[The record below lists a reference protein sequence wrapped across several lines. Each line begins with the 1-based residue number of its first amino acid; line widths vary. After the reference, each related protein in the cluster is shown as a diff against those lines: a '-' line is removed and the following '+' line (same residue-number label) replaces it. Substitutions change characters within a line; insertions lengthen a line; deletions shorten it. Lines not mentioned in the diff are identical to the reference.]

1 MKIFPIAENR
11 GMTYRKFYIRT
22 PFSGLGLGLLLLFGC
37 ASNPSTPVEQAAP
50 SEKRA
55 APNGKQGEQVYP
67 SDSIWIAL
75 ENKDSEKAR
84 TFIVGSTDIN
94 ATDEQGR
101 TPLYRAVENKDAE
114 LAAFFIDRGA
124 LVDKADRQGQTPLG
138 VAAANNDVA
147 SAAVLAR
154 AGANIHHAMPDGKS
168 PARLAVDRDG
178 AFLEALITEDSIT
191 TTDQNGN
198 NILDLALANPNL
210 KVHAESARSLILAD
224 AVPTNMANTIIYT
237 YFAPAVL
244 NANYNYRINDGI
256 TPLHAASR
264 EGHIGFMEFLIEQ
277 GADVNIK
284 NASGSTPLHEAVR
297 SGKIDAIKVLLASQS
312 DINAQDAR
320 GNSVLHL
327 AIRDVPLDTHREIVN
342 LLLAQPRIN
351 PSLWDE
357 YGDSPLHATITL
369 KKDPEII
376 KALLKKGS
384 DVNVRNIE
392 GKTPLYVA
400 IEQNRPQ
407 YITVLLEGNSNL
419 FAADN
424 SGVTP
429 YERALNERAD
439 LLPYL
444 ITPVTVLQSDGDGN
458 TILHMSV
465 RKGCLDT
472 VQMALDKGARIDARN
487 KVGDTALHIAV
498 RQNNEVIGKLL
509 ITRKASIFALNAA
522 SESVLYLAFHAT
534 GGVEEWILTP
544 ETIVARDGLGN
555 TVLHYAA
562 QWKMNNIP
570 QIVQRGADVEAANAT
585 GETPIFAAVKAD
597 SPATITVLLSV
608 GARVDARDKMGNS
621 ALHASV
627 RYNKKNSALSLI
639 AAGID
644 INAHALNGKT
654 PLHDAVRLGISDVET
669 VLTSKHADLE
679 ARDTDGNTPFMET
692 VKAGQYASA
701 ERLAKLGAD
710 TNTRNN
716 AGETP
721 LHIAVALGKLD
732 LTTLILGRGASI
744 HARNSKDMTPFRIGL
759 SGSTEMVTLL
769 IKNRVTVVDDYGASP
784 LNIAIQDRAPLDIV
798 KTILSAGAR
807 LSSIDSRG
815 RTPLRIAVDNRDWN
829 VAQYLTEA
837 GSDVFSIAGDRKTPA
852 EQAIAIGDVAVK
864 ALFSGKAI
872 SAQDNSGNTVLHY
885 AAQSGNPAMV
895 TLLIDLGA
903 DKMAKNIAAERPVDV
918 AQRWKKNDAA
928 LLLN

>member
-1 MKIFPIAENR
+1 M
-11 GMTYRKFYIRT
+11 MYRKLYT
-22 PFSGLGLGLLLLFGC
+22 KMPFSVLGLGLLLLFGC
-37 ASNPSTPVEQAAP
+37 AGNPSTPSEQTA
-50 SEKRA
+50 SGKKRS
-55 APNGKQGEQVYP
+55 GEAHS
-67 SDSIWIAL
+67 SDSIWTAL

-94 ATDEQGR
+94 ATDDQGR

-114 LAAFFIDRGA
+114 LAAFFIAKGA
-124 LVDKADRQGQTPLG
+124 LVDKADKQGQTPLG
-138 VAAANNDVA
+138 VAAANND
-147 SAAVLAR
+147 AACAAILVQ
-154 AGANIHHAMPDGKS
+154 AGADIHHTMPDGKS
-168 PARLAVDRDG
+168 PAQLAVERDG
-178 AFLEALITEDSIT
+178 VFLESLITEDSIAAV
-191 TTDQNGN
+191 DQNGN
-198 NILDLALANPNL
+198 NILDLALADPNL
-210 KVHAESARSLILAD
+210 KVHAESARTLILAD
-224 AVPTNMANTIIYT
+224 AVPANRVNSIYT

-264 EGHIGFMEFLIEQ
+264 GGHIGFMEFLIEQ

-297 SGKIDAIKVLLASQS
+297 SGKIDAIKKLLTHNV

-342 LLLAQPRIN
+342 ILLAQPGIN

-369 KKDPEII
+369 NKDPEII
-376 KALLKKGS
+376 KVLLKKGS

-392 GKTPLYVA
+392 GKTPLYMA

-407 YITVLLEGNSNL
+407 YVSVLLEGNSNL

-429 YERALNERAD
+429 FEKALFERTD
-439 LLPYL
+439 LLSYL
-444 ITPVTVLQSDGDGN
+444 ITPATVLQCDGDGN
-458 TILHMSV
+458 TLLHMSV
-465 RKGCLDT
+465 RKGGLDT
-472 VQMALDKGARIDARN
+472 VQMALDKGSRIDARN
-487 KVGDTALHIAV
+487 KLGDTALHLAV
-498 RQNNEVIGKLL
+498 RQNNELVGKTL
-509 ITRKASIFALNAA
+509 IARGASIFALNAA

-534 GGVEEWILTP
+534 GGIEEWILTP

-597 SPATITVLLSV
+597 SPATINTLIAV
-608 GARVDARDKMGNS
+608 GALVDARDKMGNS
-621 ALHASV
+621 ALHAAV

-679 ARDTDGNTPFMET
+679 VRDAEGNTPFMET
-692 VKAGQYASA
+692 VKAGQFASA

-710 TNTRNN
+710 TNTRDN

-721 LHIAVALGKLD
+721 LHVAVGLGKLD
-732 LTTLILGRGASI
+732 LTTLLLGRGASI

-759 SGSTEMVTLL
+759 SGSTDMVTLL
-769 IKNRVTVVDDYGASP
+769 IKNRATVVDDYGASP
-784 LNIAIQDRAPLDIV
+784 LNIAIQDRAPLDV
-798 KTILSAGAR
+798 AKTIVSAGAR

-815 RTPLRIAVDNRDWN
+815 RTPLRIAVDNRDWS

-852 EQAIAIGDVAVK
+852 EQAISLGEVAVK

-885 AAQSGNPAMV
+885 AAQSGNRSMV

-918 AQRWKKNDAA
+918 AQRWKKTDVA

>member
-1 MKIFPIAENR
+1 MKIFAIAENR
-11 GMTYRKFYIRT
+11 DMMYRKSYIT
-22 PFSGLGLGLLLLFGC
+22 MPFTSLSLGLLLLFGC
-37 ASNPSTPVEQAAP
+37 ASNPSIPAKLAVTGE
-50 SEKRA
+50 
-55 APNGKQGEQVYP
+55 KQGEARP
-67 SDSIWIAL
+67 SDSIWTAL

-101 TPLYRAVENKDAE
+101 TPLYRAVENQDAE
-114 LAAFFIDRGA
+114 LAAFFIAMGA
-124 LVDKADRQGQTPLG
+124 LVDKTDKQGQTPLG
-138 VAAANNDVA
+138 VAAANNDA
-147 SAAVLAR
+147 ACAAVLAH
-154 AGANIHHAMPDGKS
+154 AGADIHHAMPDGKS
-168 PARLAVDRDG
+168 PARLAVDQDG
-178 AFLEALITEDSIT
+178 AFLEALITKDSIT
-191 TTDQNGN
+191 TTDKNGN

-210 KVHAESARSLILAD
+210 KVHAESARTLIQAN
-224 AVPTNMANTIIYT
+224 AVPSRATNTIYA
-237 YFAPAVL
+237 YFAPAAL
-244 NANYNYRINDGI
+244 TANYNYRINDGI

-277 GADVNIK
+277 GAEVDIK

-297 SGKIDAIKVLLASQS
+297 SGKIDAIKLLLASKV

-327 AIRDVPLDTHREIVN
+327 AIRDMPPDTHLEIVN
-342 LLLAQPRIN
+342 ILLAQPEIN

-357 YGDSPLHATITL
+357 YGDSPLHAAIAL
-369 KKDPEII
+369 NKDPEII

-384 DVNVRNIE
+384 DVNIRNIE
-392 GKTPLYVA
+392 GKTPLYMA
-400 IEQNRPQ
+400 IEQNRQQ
-407 YITVLLEGNSNL
+407 YAIVLLDGNSNL

-429 YERALNERAD
+429 FEKALKERKD

-444 ITPVTVLQSDGDGN
+444 ITPTTVLQSDGDGN

-465 RKGCLDT
+465 MHGGLDT
-472 VQMALDKGARIDARN
+472 VRMALDRDARIDARN

-498 RQNNEVIGKLL
+498 RQNNESIGQSL
-509 ITRKASIFALNAA
+509 IAHGANIFALNAA

-562 QWKMNNIP
+562 QWKMKNIP
-570 QIVQRGADVEAANAT
+570 KIVERGADVEAANAT

-597 SPATITVLLSV
+597 SPATITTLISV
-608 GARVDARDKMGNS
+608 GARIDARDKMGNS
-621 ALHASV
+621 ALHAAV
-627 RYNKKNSALSLI
+627 RYNKKSSAISLI
-639 AAGID
+639 DAGIN

-654 PLHDAVRLGISDVET
+654 PLHDAVRLGVSDVET
-669 VLTSKHADLE
+669 VLTSRRADLE
-679 ARDTDGNTPFMET
+679 VRDTEGNTPFMET

-710 TNTRNN
+710 TNTRDN

-721 LHIAVALGKLD
+721 LHISVRLGKLD
-732 LTTLILGRGASI
+732 LTSLLLERGVSI

-759 SGSTEMVTLL
+759 SSSTEMVTLL

-784 LNIAIQDRAPLDIV
+784 LNIAIQDRAPIDIV
-798 KTILSAGAR
+798 KTIVNAGAR

-815 RTPLRIAVDNRDWN
+815 RTPLRIAVDNQDWS

-837 GSDVFSIAGDRKTPA
+837 GSDVFSVASDRKTPA
-852 EQAIAIGDVAVK
+852 EQAISIGEVAVK
-864 ALFSGKAI
+864 ALFNGKAI
-872 SAQDNSGNTVLHY
+872 SAQDNSGNTILHY
-885 AAQSGNPAMV
+885 AAQSGNPTMV

-903 DKMAKNIAAERPVDV
+903 DKMAKNIAAERPVDI
-918 AQRWKKNDAA
+918 AQRWKKTDAA

>member
-1 MKIFPIAENR
+1 MKVFAIAENR
-11 GMTYRKFYIRT
+11 GMTYRKSYITT
-22 PFSGLGLGLLLLFGC
+22 PFNGLSLGLLLLFGC
-37 ASNPSTPVEQAAP
+37 ASNPSTPLEQASP
-50 SEKRA
+50 RER
-55 APNGKQGEQVYP
+55 QGALVQP
-67 SDSIWIAL
+67 SDSIWTAL

-84 TFIVGSTDIN
+84 SFIVGSTDIN

-114 LAAFFIDRGA
+114 LAAFFIAMGA
-124 LVDKADRQGQTPLG
+124 LVDKTDKQGQTPLG
-138 VAAANNDVA
+138 VASANNDVA
-147 SAAVLAR
+147 SAAVLAK
-154 AGANIHHAMPDGKS
+154 AGADIHHAMPDGKS

-191 TTDQNGN
+191 TTDRNGN

-210 KVHAESARSLILAD
+210 KVHAESARTLILAD
-224 AVPTNMANTIIYT
+224 AVPTNMANSIYA

-244 NANYNYRINDGI
+244 KANYNYRINDGI

-264 EGHIGFMEFLIEQ
+264 EGHVGFMEFLIEQ

-297 SGKIDAIKVLLASQS
+297 SGKVDAIKVLLASKV

-327 AIRDVPLDTHREIVN
+327 AIRDVPPDTHREIVN
-342 LLLAQPRIN
+342 LLLAQPGIN

-369 KKDPEII
+369 NKDPEII

-392 GKTPLYVA
+392 GKTPLYMA
-400 IEQNRPQ
+400 IEQNRQQ
-407 YITVLLEGNSNL
+407 YVTVLLEGNSNL

-429 YERALNERAD
+429 YEKALKERAD

-444 ITPVTVLQSDGDGN
+444 ITPATVLQSDGDGN

-465 RKGCLDT
+465 RNGSLDT

-487 KVGDTALHIAV
+487 KLGDTALHIAV
-498 RQNNEVIGKLL
+498 RQNNESIGQSL
-509 ITRKASIFALNAA
+509 ITRGASIFALNAA
-522 SESVLYLAFHAT
+522 SESVLYLAFHAA

-570 QIVQRGADVEAANAT
+570 KIVQQGADVEAANAT

-597 SPATITVLLSV
+597 SPATITTLISV

-621 ALHASV
+621 ALHAAV
-627 RYNKKNSALSLI
+627 RYNKKNSAVSLI

-654 PLHDAVRLGISDVET
+654 PLHDAVRLGISEVET

-679 ARDTDGNTPFMET
+679 ARDTEGNTPFMET

-721 LHIAVALGKLD
+721 LHIAVELGKLD
-732 LTTLILGRGASI
+732 LTTLLLGRGASI
-744 HARNSKDMTPFRIGL
+744 HARNSKNMTPFRIGL

-798 KTILSAGAR
+798 KTIVSAGAH
-807 LSSIDSRG
+807 LSSVDSRG

-852 EQAIAIGDVAVK
+852 EQAISMGEVAVK
-864 ALFSGKAI
+864 ALFNGKAI
-872 SAQDNSGNTVLHY
+872 NAQDNSGNTILHY

-895 TLLIDLGA
+895 ALLINLGA
-903 DKMAKNIAAERPVDV
+903 DKMAKNIASERPVDV
-918 AQRWKKNDAA
+918 AQRWKKTDAA